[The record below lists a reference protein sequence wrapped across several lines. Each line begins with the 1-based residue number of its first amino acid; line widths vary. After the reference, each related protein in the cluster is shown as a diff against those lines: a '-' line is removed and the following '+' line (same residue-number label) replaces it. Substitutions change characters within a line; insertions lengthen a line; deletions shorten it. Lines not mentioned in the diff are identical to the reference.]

1 MGGQMRKL
9 KEPHGCHYSYVP
21 AAQRAQPLP
30 PSQCT
35 QVLPCLHPHRR
46 SMGHPRS
53 LPSHLASLEIPR
65 LAHPQDSLPCSA
77 ILHARRVH
85 RRWSVSFRHA
95 DRSVLLISLDR
106 KPLPSLT
113 QSGRRP
119 YVFSFF
125 LSPPP
130 AHSIIQMCQKFYLFE
145 PICTAILL
153 AATSGPPIFSSL
165 FHL

>member
-1 MGGQMRKL
+1 MRKL
-9 KEPHGCHYSYVP
+9 KEPHGCHYSCVP

-85 RRWSVSFRHA
+85 RRWSVSFCHA

-130 AHSIIQMCQKFYLFE
+130 LIPLYRCAKNS
-145 PICTAILL
+145 
-153 AATSGPPIFSSL
+153 TSSSL
-165 FHL
+165 SVPPSSSQPPLVRPFFPLFHP